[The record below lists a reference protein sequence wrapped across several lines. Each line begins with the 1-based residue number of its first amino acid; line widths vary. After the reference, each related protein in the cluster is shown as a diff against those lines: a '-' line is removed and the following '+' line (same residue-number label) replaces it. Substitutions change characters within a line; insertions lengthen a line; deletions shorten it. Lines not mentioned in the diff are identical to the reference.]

1 MTSNIQIFPIL
12 IKSTDNNIGEEG
24 TIALSDALKTN
35 TTLTKLNLRGNQN
48 SFQNLFLSFH
58 FYKLGNMIGG
68 TGAKSLNE
76 AFMINSSITKL
87 DLSRKHTKTSSITRM
102 THFQPTEN
110 SIADEGLTSLSTFLK
125 SNTTIIQIDLM
136 GLYNI
141 QQTFLKASLTVFHS
155 NRQRDWRQWNQIIK

>member
-1 MTSNIQIFPIL
+1 
-12 IKSTDNNIGEEG
+12 
-24 TIALSDALKTN
+24 
-35 TTLTKLNLRGNQN
+35 
-48 SFQNLFLSFH
+48 
-58 FYKLGNMIGG
+58 MIGG

-87 DLSRKHTKTSSITRM
+87 DLSRKHTKTSSIARM

-155 NRQRDWRQWNQIIK
+155 SRQRDWRQWNQIIK